1 MKGIEIVNYGGPEVA
16 KVRTF
21 SSPVRRAGEVMI
33 QVVASSINP
42 VDIKYMTPETIQ
54 KIPSFPAIL
63 GWDIAGIIIEADKN
77 SNFSAGERVVAFHPQ
92 GSWQQLV
99 AASENQVVKLPDNID
114 FISGG
119 SIPLAASTA
128 LQALRRLRLEP
139 GERLLVTGAAGSV
152 GYYALQFALKM
163 GVKAS
168 GLVRNKN
175 QKMSINLLDTEIY
188 TNDDPIPEVD
198 AVFDTAG
205 VLNRIDVIHKGG
217 RLVTISDEQIDPQVL
232 KHTSFAE
239 HNYVRVNKEDLE
251 EIVHLV
257 SEAKIET
264 RVAKIYSFNNV
275 QEALAQAIKSGNNG
289 KVMLIF

>member
-163 GVKAS
+163 RVKAS

-188 TNDDPIPEVD
+188 TNDDPIPEFD

-217 RLVTISDEQIDPQVL
+217 RLVTVSDEQIDPQVPGPGG
-232 KHTSFAE
+232 
-239 HNYVRVNKEDLE
+239 RW
-251 EIVHLV
+251 
-257 SEAKIET
+257 
-264 RVAKIYSFNNV
+264 
-275 QEALAQAIKSGNNG
+275 
-289 KVMLIF
+289 

>member
-1 MKGIEIVNYGGPEVA
+1 M
-16 KVRTF
+16 
-21 SSPVRRAGEVMI
+21 
-33 QVVASSINP
+33 
-42 VDIKYMTPETIQ
+42 
-54 KIPSFPAIL
+54 
-63 GWDIAGIIIEADKN
+63 
-77 SNFSAGERVVAFHPQ
+77 
-92 GSWQQLV
+92 
-99 AASENQVVKLPDNID
+99 PDNID

-188 TNDDPIPEVD
+188 TNDDPIPEFD

-217 RLVTISDEQIDPQVL
+217 RLVTVSDEQINPQVL

-251 EIVHLV
+251 EIVHFV